1 MGRHFR
7 VAIHPPGKYFPTMM
21 RLMAVSLS
29 FLLLVGCQGPSE
41 DGSSGLLLAGLLV
54 LGQRKSSSRD
64 VPIVAFEG
72 NSTYLTRAQN
82 ALSAWSIDLATN
94 YITNTRYMGNSST
107 AHHPATWITTASHTN
122 CNRYGIPET
131 LRNSGCVGMDGAND
145 VLGVCE
151 TRSLSS
157 GQIVD
162 TTLVLE
168 EEYQNGGGL
177 TASKVAVYIHE
188 VGHCLGLKH
197 VSGAGTLVMH
207 HNTSMANTPHANEL
221 AAVEATYKPC
231 CTTPSTH
238 KNRFTGTGNPNA
250 DGDTAPTGN
259 PIFWFS
265 LPNFYIYSNMGNA
278 MTFAEPMDEAPRG
291 EVFDEELITVQHYLM
306 EDGTEK
312 SYRVFADGRKLRLH

>member
-29 FLLLVGCQGPSE
+29 FLLLAGCQGPSE

-54 LGQRKSSSRD
+54 LGQQKSSSSRD

-82 ALSAWSIDLATN
+82 ALSAWDINLATT

-122 CNRYGIPET
+122 CNRYGIPDT
-131 LRNSGCVGMDGAND
+131 LRTNSCVGMDGAND

-151 TRSLSS
+151 VRFTGS
-157 GQIVD
+157 GQLVD
-162 TTLVLE
+162 TTMVME
-168 EEYQNGGGL
+168 EEYQNGGAS
-177 TASKVAVYIHE
+177 TASKEAVYIHE

-197 VSGAGTLVMH
+197 VTGVGTLVMH
-207 HNTSMANTPHANEL
+207 HNLSGANTPHANEL
-221 AAVEATYKPC
+221 AAVAATYKPC
-231 CTTPSTH
+231 CATPSTH
-238 KNRFTGTGNPNA
+238 KNRFTGTGNVQA
-250 DGDTAPTGN
+250 DGGTAPTGN

-265 LPNFYIYSNMGNA
+265 LPNF
-278 MTFAEPMDEAPRG
+278 
-291 EVFDEELITVQHYLM
+291 
-306 EDGTEK
+306 
-312 SYRVFADGRKLRLH
+312 